1 MRNRGMGHDQRLQ
14 GVANTVASGG
24 SGNNTFVG
32 R

>member
-14 GVANTVASGG
+14 GVANTVASDG
-24 SGNNTFVG
+24 SGHDAFVG